1 MQGESRAKLVFDYAE
16 PQPIMGKSKQE
27 GKKPSDGAASGEA
40 EPTTNREPSSL
51 LEWPRCE
58 GGRRSQLLRL
68 SRVAREQGEA
78 KH

>member
-1 MQGESRAKLVFDYAE
+1 MIVQGESRGWVYSDYAE

-27 GKKPSDGAASGEA
+27 AKNAQAIEQRVERLS
-40 EPTTNREPSSL
+40 
-51 LEWPRCE
+51 
-58 GGRRSQLLRL
+58 LLRL